1 MIDIGVDI
9 LNPVQIQ
16 ARNMDS
22 DKLKKDFGVDLTFWG
37 GGCDPRILRNGSV
50 KDVEAEVRK
59 RVEDF
64 LPGGGFVFASV
75 HNIQANDPPENI
87 ITMFRTALEYR

>member
-22 DKLKKDFGVDLTFWG
+22 DKLKKDFGAALTFWG

>member
-1 MIDIGVDI
+1 
-9 LNPVQIQ
+9 
-16 ARNMDS
+16 
-22 DKLKKDFGVDLTFWG
+22 
-37 GGCDPRILRNGSV
+37 
-50 KDVEAEVRK
+50 
-59 RVEDF
+59 VEDF